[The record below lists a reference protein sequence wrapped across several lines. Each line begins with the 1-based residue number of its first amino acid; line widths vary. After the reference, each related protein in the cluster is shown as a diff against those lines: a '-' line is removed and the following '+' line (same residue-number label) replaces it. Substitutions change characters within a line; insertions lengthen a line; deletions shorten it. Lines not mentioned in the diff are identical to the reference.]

1 MSLWNILL
9 LWSLCRREYEW
20 RTYLQHFNH
29 VSSVCVCVYVGCVG
43 APAEE
48 RRIWGAQCQFRRK
61 GAAVDLGLRP
71 GQVGPDWCLCFGT
84 TAGSPQQLHWLQGES
99 HKKKKKINPWTDE
112 KMRLRLLLLHL
123 MNDCPGTI
131 QDHSLLTLH
140 AYKWKVFWWHMTVNA
155 GTLSKWYCKEQNFK
169 IKKYSSMAMSFC
181 LSTQVDCLAP
191 SSGQY
196 LTLLSSI
203 LVANTC

>member
-1 MSLWNILL
+1 MLSASSGGRVL
-9 LWSLCRREYEW
+9 LWTLDSDQGRLVLIDAYALVRQQVPHSSCTGFKVSL
-20 RTYLQHFNH
+20 TKN
-29 VSSVCVCVYVGCVG
+29 
-43 APAEE
+43 
-48 RRIWGAQCQFRRK
+48 K
-61 GAAVDLGLRP
+61 N
-71 GQVGPDWCLCFGT
+71 
-84 TAGSPQQLHWLQGES
+84 
-99 HKKKKKINPWTDE
+99 KNPWTDE

-155 GTLSKWYCKEQNFK
+155 GNLSKWYWKDQNFK
-169 IKKYSSMAMSFC
+169 IKKYSSKAMSFC